1 MATLTLLF
9 LVAYL
14 AGVLAIGFVW
24 RRRAGRDEDSY
35 FVADRSFNTFWGFIG
50 LSSLTTGGS
59 TTIVLAAFVFSHG
72 VSGLWLDLAG
82 ALALLALG
90 LLLPGRIRRE
100 GAVNLPE
107 DIGRHYRALDP
118 PPLRHLVLGPATA

>member
-1 MATLTLLF
+1 MLTTVF

-24 RRRAGRDEDSY
+24 RRRAGRDEASY

-59 TTIVLAAFVFSHG
+59 TTIALAAFVFTHG

-82 ALALLALG
+82 ALGLLALG
-90 LLLPGRIRRE
+90 LFLARRIRRVA
-100 GAVNLPE
+100 AVTLPAFA
-107 DIGRHYRALDP
+107 GLYFGPRALCAAAG
-118 PPLRHLVLGPATA
+118 LVLR